1 MNRINSIKNAI
12 SIAAAIVLA
21 LMCMGISASAN
32 YTPSAYTPAY
42 KFCHHD
48 ETAMETRYYFDG
60 DSETVIESVTVHDDG
75 GVEVHIGT
83 FHGIADATLIDGVWY
98 FSQNSG
104 EFNSN
109 TARGELVEEFNY
121 LLTAIF

>member
-1 MNRINSIKNAI
+1 MNRINSIKNTI
-12 SIAAAIVLA
+12 SIAAAIILA
-21 LMCMGISASAN
+21 LVCMGISASA
-32 YTPSAYTPAY
+32 SASYTPAY

-75 GVEVHIGT
+75 SVEAHIGT
-83 FHGIADATLIDGVWY
+83 FHGIADATLVDGVWY

>member
-12 SIAAAIVLA
+12 SIAAAIILA
-21 LMCMGISASAN
+21 LMCMGISASAS
-32 YTPSAYTPAY
+32 YTPEY

-75 GVEVHIGT
+75 SVEAHIGT

-109 TARGELVEEFNY
+109 TARAELVEEFNY